1 MPTTKKSKPA
11 AKRRTSDE
19 KYASREELMALALLL
34 KKHFEWHE
42 ITQVLP
48 KSFQG
53 HTVVVD
59 LGVCQ
64 FCQHE
69 HQLHRVYSEGNQEP
83 TMLCA
88 GCISVMDDRGAA
100 H

>member
-1 MPTTKKSKPA
+1 
-11 AKRRTSDE
+11 
-19 KYASREELMALALLL
+19 MALALLL
-34 KKHFEWHE
+34 KKHFEWHDML
-42 ITQVLP
+42 QAVP
-48 KSFQG
+48 KNFQG
-53 HTVVVD
+53 HTVHID
-59 LGVCQ
+59 LGTCQ
-64 FCQHE
+64 FCNHE

>member
-1 MPTTKKSKPA
+1 MPSTKKSKPVAEKPA
-11 AKRRTSDE
+11 AGE
-19 KYASREELMALALLL
+19 EYATREELMALALLL
-34 KKHFEWHE
+34 KKHFEFHE
-42 ITQVLP
+42 MLQVVP
-48 KSFQG
+48 KNFQG
-53 HTVVVD
+53 HTVHID
-59 LGVCQ
+59 LGKCQ
-64 FCQHE
+64 FCQHD